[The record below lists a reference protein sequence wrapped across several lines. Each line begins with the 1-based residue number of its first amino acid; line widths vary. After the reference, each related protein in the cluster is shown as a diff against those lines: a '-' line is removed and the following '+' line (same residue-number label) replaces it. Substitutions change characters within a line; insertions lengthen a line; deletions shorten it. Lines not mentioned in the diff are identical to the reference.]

1 MYCIKCGHPLDD
13 GMEFCPNCGA
23 QIHKVSVETEGEE
36 PAPHV
41 KSTEY
46 TESGKNLKPF
56 IMIVAGLI
64 LLVALVMLL
73 INFGALKNWFV
84 GLFTTP
90 EELLVN
96 VYKATAN
103 AVLEPVL
110 QEYDENLSQGNQESV
125 SSRAQILVKPG
136 QQILDTLAY
145 AVYGGEGDMS
155 WLSEIRL
162 DVDFAIKNKL
172 QKNVLGLGLGEH
184 DILSLELTTDSEN
197 KKQYLAIPELSDQA
211 VLMDMSQ
218 TPELQ
223 SADMTK
229 LYDALPSGQ
238 TIKQIFD
245 RYLDILLHGCSNVEK
260 HTQEVTLGEITQKL
274 TVLEAMTDEVD
285 LIEVTAKLLEQA
297 KQDQDIKEVLEALDP
312 WYQDM
317 LKQSMDSYYDS
328 ANANSSQTLYEEFIA
343 EVDATLAD
351 LQEQLKN
358 ADPDNQM
365 TVYTYL
371 DDRYHI
377 VGIKLQATDMEETVS
392 GMALCQD
399 GRISVQIIMGDTQ
412 LTGNG
417 QIDESVSGS
426 YELFAGK
433 DKMLDIKLENVT
445 DSAGNVYLEP
455 SAILMTE
462 LAEQMGVDNS
472 GSGMMGM
479 ADVVLRVC
487 YEEAEKSSKSSVT
500 VLSNDISVLE
510 LIVSGEITQQQEI
523 TVPVNAVD
531 LNAEEAAYNWLAGL
545 NVEGVIQKITDAG
558 VPVELFASLL
568 VPQ

>member
-23 QIHKVSVETEGEE
+23 EIHKVSVDTDGEN
-36 PAPHV
+36 PAPHAQ
-41 KSTEY
+41 STENV
-46 TESGKNLKPF
+46 EQGKNLKPL
-56 IMIVAGLI
+56 ILIGAGLL
-64 LLVALVMLL
+64 LLVALVMLF

-84 GLFTTP
+84 GIFTTP
-90 EELLVN
+90 EELMVN

-110 QEYDENLSQGNQESV
+110 QEYDENLSDGNQDSL

-136 QQILDTLAY
+136 QQILNTLAY

-184 DILSLELTTDSEN
+184 DILSLELITDSEN

-223 SADMTK
+223 SADMAK

-260 HTQEVTLGEITQKL
+260 YTQEVTLGEITQKL
-274 TVLEAMTDEVD
+274 TVLEAMTDEAD
-285 LIEVTAKLLEQA
+285 LIEVTVKLLEQA

-328 ANANSSQTLYEEFIA
+328 VDADSSQTLYEEFIA
-343 EVDATLAD
+343 EADAMLAD

-358 ADPDNQM
+358 TDPDNQM

-377 VGIKLQATDMEETVS
+377 VGIKLEATDMEETVS

-399 GRISVQIIMGDTQ
+399 GQTSVQIIMGDTI
-412 LTGNG
+412 LTGSG
-417 QIDESVSGS
+417 QIDESVGGS
-426 YELFAGK
+426 FELFAGE

-445 DSAGNVYLEP
+445 ESAGTVYLEP

-472 GSGMMGM
+472 DVGMMGM

-487 YEEAEKSSKSSVT
+487 YEETEESSKSSVT
-500 VLSNDISVLE
+500 VLSNDVSVLE
-510 LIVSGEITQQQEI
+510 LIITGEMTQQQEI
-523 TVPVNAVD
+523 TLPVNAVD
-531 LNAEEAAYNWLAGL
+531 LNEEEAAYNWLAGL
-545 NVEGVIQKITDAG
+545 NVEGVIQKIADAG
-558 VPVELFASLL
+558 VPEELFASLF
-568 VPQ
+568 VTQ

>member
-1 MYCIKCGHPLDD
+1 
-13 GMEFCPNCGA
+13 
-23 QIHKVSVETEGEE
+23 
-36 PAPHV
+36 
-41 KSTEY
+41 
-46 TESGKNLKPF
+46 
-56 IMIVAGLI
+56 
-64 LLVALVMLL
+64 
-73 INFGALKNWFV
+73 
-84 GLFTTP
+84 
-90 EELLVN
+90 
-96 VYKATAN
+96 
-103 AVLEPVL
+103 
-110 QEYDENLSQGNQESV
+110 
-125 SSRAQILVKPG
+125 
-136 QQILDTLAY
+136 LAY

-274 TVLEAMTDEVD
+274 TVLEAMTDEAD

-358 ADPDNQM
+358 ADPYNQM

-377 VGIKLQATDMEETVS
+377 VGIKLEATDMEETVS

-399 GRISVQIIMGDTQ
+399 GQTSVQIIMGDTQ

-417 QIDESVSGS
+417 HID
-426 YELFAGK
+426 
-433 DKMLDIKLENVT
+433 ENVT
-445 DSAGNVYLEP
+445 
-455 SAILMTE
+455 
-462 LAEQMGVDNS
+462 
-472 GSGMMGM
+472 GS
-479 ADVVLRVC
+479 
-487 YEEAEKSSKSSVT
+487 
-500 VLSNDISVLE
+500 
-510 LIVSGEITQQQEI
+510 
-523 TVPVNAVD
+523 
-531 LNAEEAAYNWLAGL
+531 
-545 NVEGVIQKITDAG
+545 
-558 VPVELFASLL
+558 
-568 VPQ
+568 